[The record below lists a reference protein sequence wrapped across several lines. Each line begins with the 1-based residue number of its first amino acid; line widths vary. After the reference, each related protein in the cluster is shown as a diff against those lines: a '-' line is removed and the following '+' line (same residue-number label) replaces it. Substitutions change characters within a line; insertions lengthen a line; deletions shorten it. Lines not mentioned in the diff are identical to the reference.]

1 MVLVKKYLTSILLW
15 ILPLTFLLFGLSF
28 DRAKYSNDPE
38 YIYLINALSI
48 SKIRPVGHIDNPGT
62 TVMEIGAVIINVAYF
77 LSPSGGKDLMADV
90 LKNPDRYI
98 GILNGALI
106 FIIAF
111 ILLWLGLIVVKK
123 SQNLW
128 AVLILQI
135 TPFLS
140 ITILEQAWTKVS
152 PEPLLIFTSL
162 FLSGILIIYYFDVN
176 RNRRQYF
183 LLFALISGFGLATK
197 ATFLPVAIIPFLLL
211 PGFYRK
217 SGYLF
222 FVILFFVIFTLP
234 AWPEYSNMYTWY
246 YNLATHTGIYGSGNT
261 GMIEASQ
268 YFVSFGKIIQ
278 NNVHFSILLVVSI
291 FTVIYFFASSK
302 HRQKVKTLRFR
313 ILISLVITNIAGI
326 LLVSK
331 HYHANHYLV
340 PELALSGLTIFFIIE
355 NVKDL
360 ITKKSIQKYAMP
372 AIVGFLIV
380 YLPVNNIPTLN
391 NSNQG
396 YRATNSEY
404 EHTMKLIGENYGDY
418 KCVYFYP
425 VSLNKFS
432 ALMFGNSYSKRKNLN
447 EIRTLY
453 PETVFYDHTQ
463 SLFNIWGAQ
472 AGIED
477 IIKTF
482 GNKILLVGGP
492 ISDESKDDS
501 QKAAEITNSGFPIK
515 PVYQGRT
522 QAIWVFDTVAYQTI
536 QKQQPV
542 NSFEL
547 NLDMETPEDQQAYVS
562 SGEHL
567 FTVNNTRSS
576 EMARSGRYSIKLDK
590 NQQFSL
596 DFILENSKPGDNY
609 KIKIWRYSE
618 NNDGFLVASSNPS
631 SLFYQQNCE
640 AIKTDD
646 TRWKL
651 IQLIFTI
658 PENIDNNPIKMYVWN
673 SGSSEMY
680 FDDLTIEKK

>member
-1 MVLVKKYLTSILLW
+1 MVLIKKYLASTLLW
-15 ILPLTFLLFGLSF
+15 ILPVTFLIIGLSF

-48 SKIRPVGHIDNPGT
+48 SKLRPVGHIDNPGT
-62 TVMEIGAVIINVAYF
+62 TVMELGAVIVNVAHF
-77 LSPSGGKDLMADV
+77 ISPSGGKDLMTDV
-90 LKNPDRYI
+90 LQNPDRYI
-98 GILNGALI
+98 GILSGVLI

-111 ILLWLGLIVVKK
+111 ILLWLGFIVTKK

-128 AVLILQI
+128 AGIILQM

-140 ITILEQAWTKVS
+140 INLLEHAWTKVS
-152 PEPLLIFTSL
+152 PEPLLIVTSL
-162 FLSGILIIYYFDVN
+162 LLSGLLIYYFFDEN
-176 RNRRQYF
+176 RNLRRYF

-197 ATFLPVAIIPFLLL
+197 ATFLPVILIPLILL
-211 PGFYRK
+211 PGSFRK
-217 SGYLF
+217 IGYLF
-222 FVILFFVIFTLP
+222 FAVLFFVIFTLP
-234 AWPEYSNMYTWY
+234 AWPEYHNMYTWY
-246 YNLATHTGIYGSGNT
+246 YNLATHTGIYGSGEA
-261 GMIEASQ
+261 GMIDAGKYLDS
-268 YFVSFGKIIQ
+268 VGKIFR
-278 NNVHFSILLVVSI
+278 NNIHFSILLGVSI
-291 FTVIYFFASSK
+291 VTMIYFFASSK
-302 HRQKVKTLRFR
+302 HRQNVKTLRFR

-326 LLVSK
+326 LLVAK
-331 HYHANHYLV
+331 HYHANHYLI
-340 PELALSGLTIFFIIE
+340 PELALCGLTIFFIIE
-355 NVKDL
+355 NIKDF
-360 ITKKSIQKYAMP
+360 ITKKSIWKFAMP

-380 YLPVNNIPTLN
+380 YLPVNNIPILN
-391 NSNQG
+391 NSHQG

-404 EHTMKLIGENYGDY
+404 EHTMKLIGENYRNF

-463 SLFNIWGAQ
+463 NLFNIWGAQ

-477 IIKTF
+477 IIKTY

-492 ISDESKDDS
+492 ISEESKADS

-522 QAIWVFDTVAYQTI
+522 QAIWVFDTIAYQTL
-536 QKQQPV
+536 QKQQPA
-542 NSFEL
+542 NSFAL
-547 NLDMETPEDQQAYVS
+547 YLDMETPEDQQPYVS
-562 SGEHL
+562 SGKHS
-567 FTVNNTRSS
+567 FTVNNTRSN
-576 EMARSGRYSIKLDK
+576 EMAKSGRYSIKLDK

-596 DFILENSKPGDNY
+596 DYTLENAKPGDSY

-618 NNDGFLVASSNPS
+618 NNDGFIVVSSNPS
-631 SLFYQQNCE
+631 SLFYQQNSE

-646 TRWKL
+646 RGWKL

-658 PENIDNNPIKMYVWN
+658 PENIDNNLLKMYVWN
-673 SGSSEMY
+673 SGSSEMF

>member
-1 MVLVKKYLTSILLW
+1 MVLVKKYLSSIVLW

-48 SKIRPVGHIDNPGT
+48 SKLRPVGHIDNPGT

-77 LSPSGGKDLMADV
+77 LSPSGGKDLMTDV
-90 LKNPDRYI
+90 LQNPDRYI
-98 GILNGALI
+98 GILNGVLI

-111 ILLWLGLIVVKK
+111 ILLWLGLIVTKK

-128 AVLILQI
+128 AGLILQI

-140 ITILEQAWTKVS
+140 INLLEHAWTKVS

-162 FLSGILIIYYFDVN
+162 LLSGIIVVYYFDEN
-176 RNRRQYF
+176 RNSRYYYLF
-183 LLFALISGFGLATK
+183 FALISGFGLATK
-197 ATFLPVAIIPFLLL
+197 ATFLPVVIIPFFLLS
-211 PGFYRK
+211 GVFRK
-217 SGYLF
+217 TGYLL

-246 YNLATHTGIYGSGNT
+246 YNLATHTGIYGSGES
-261 GMIEASQ
+261 GMIDASQ
-268 YFVSFGKIIQ
+268 YLVSFGRIIQ
-278 NNVHFSILLVVSI
+278 NNIHFSILLGVSMV
-291 FTVIYFFASSK
+291 TGIYFFASSK
-302 HRQKVKTLRFR
+302 HHQNVKTLRFR
-313 ILISLVITNIAGI
+313 ILISLMIANITGI
-326 LLVSK
+326 LLVAK

-340 PELALSGLTIFFIIE
+340 PELALSGLTVFFIIE
-355 NVKDL
+355 NIKDL
-360 ITKKSIQKYAMP
+360 ISKKSIEKFAIP

-380 YLPVNNIPTLN
+380 YLPVINIPTLN
-391 NSNQG
+391 YKNQG

-404 EHTMKLIGENYGDY
+404 EHTMKLIGENYSDY

-477 IIKTF
+477 ILKTN

-492 ISDESKDDS
+492 ISDESKDDN

-522 QAIWVFDTVAYQTI
+522 QTIWVFDTVAYQTL
-536 QKQQPV
+536 QKQQPA

-547 NLDMETPEDQQAYVS
+547 HLDMETPEDQQAYVS
-562 SGEHL
+562 SGTHS
-567 FTVNNTRSS
+567 FIVNNTRSS

-590 NQQFSL
+590 NQQFSI
-596 DFILENSKPGDNY
+596 DFTLENAKPGDSY

-618 NNDGFLVASSNPS
+618 NNDGFLVVSSNPS
-631 SLFYQQNCE
+631 SIFYQQNCE

-646 TRWKL
+646 NGWKL

-658 PENIDNNPIKMYVWN
+658 PENLNNNPIKMYVWN
-673 SGSSEMY
+673 SGSSDMY